1 MAGDATPGP
10 SALRARTTSVVVPER
25 EGEAG
30 TNRALLERARQVIV
44 VADASKLEC
53 AAFARICALG
63 EVTS

>member
-44 VADASKLEC
+44 GGGRRAARERAD
-53 AAFARICALG
+53 G
-63 EVTS
+63 TTV